1 MSFRGRN
8 APFRKLESGAGIRT
22 GDTGRSRLR
31 PVSDPLEAVGFP
43 SKGDKTLLDHKA
55 QRAYYDTVVD
65 RYMRFCSSHS
75 HDLEAAWAS
84 LPASASADATKN
96 PPSNLPA
103 LPIGKPSSKS
113 AHRDGP
119 AESLIAMTESLS
131 LSDKQQPPP
140 KSAVETQRSP
150 AAELSTLLMSLR
162 KLREGIL
169 AASSSTPVAFQQQV
183 YIFSIRFSILAR
195 HPPSYFS
202 SLRYLL
208 DNLHA
213 SSHPLTEHALTEFT
227 SYLILD
233 YACRQNSLTPAYTL
247 LIQAKKKHGFQSHV
261 VDRILNALTH
271 DNWISFW
278 RIHKEVDGYV
288 RAIMGWAA
296 DHMTRQAL
304 KAAGRTYLSVN
315 VNWLLQTSTGGEG
328 WTWQRLSEK
337 EKLGWHLEGDSVIIR
352 KPRARA

>member
-1 MSFRGRN
+1 MSYRGLN
-8 APFRKLESGAGIRT
+8 PPPFRRQDNGTNIRNNTT
-22 GDTGRSRLR
+22 GSRLR

-43 SKGDKTLLDHKA
+43 SKGDKT
-55 QRAYYDTVVD
+55 
-65 RYMRFCSSHS
+65 HS

-103 LPIGKPSSKS
+103 LPIGKPSAKPAPRDDS
-113 AHRDGP
+113 AED
-119 AESLIAMTESLS
+119 LIAKTESLS
-131 LSDKQQPPP
+131 LSGKQTAE
-140 KSAVETQRSP
+140 KQRPP

-169 AASSSTPVAFQQQV
+169 ATSSTTPVAFQQQIH
-183 YIFSIRFSILAR
+183 IFSIRFSILAR

-208 DNLHA
+208 DNLHTN
-213 SSHPLTEHALTEFT
+213 SHPLSVHDLTDFT

-233 YACRQNSLTPAYTL
+233 YACRQNSLAPAYTL
-247 LIQAKKKHGFQSHV
+247 LVQAREKHGFKSPV
-261 VDRILNALTH
+261 VDQVLNALTH

-278 RIHKEVDGYV
+278 RIQKEVDGYV
-288 RAIMGWAA
+288 RAIMGWAT
-296 DHMTRQAL
+296 DHMTKQAL

-315 VNWLLQTSTGGEG
+315 ANWLLRTSTGEQG
-328 WTWQRLSEK
+328 WTWQRLADK
-337 EKLGWHLEGDSVIIR
+337 EKLGWQLEGDSVIIR
-352 KPRARA
+352 KPRAKT

>member
-1 MSFRGRN
+1 MSYRGRN
-8 APFRKLESGAGIRT
+8 PPFRRP
-22 GDTGRSRLR
+22 DTGTSIRNNTAGSRLR

-55 QRAYYDTVVD
+55 QRTYYDIVVD

-75 HDLEAAWAS
+75 QDLEAAWAS

-103 LPIGKPSSKS
+103 LPIGTPSTKPASRDDS
-113 AHRDGP
+113 AEDLV
-119 AESLIAMTESLS
+119 AKTESLS
-131 LSDKQQPPP
+131 LSTIKT
-140 KSAVETQRSP
+140 AERQRPP

-169 AASSSTPVAFQQQV
+169 ATSFMTPIDFQQQV

-202 SLRYLL
+202 SLRYLV
-208 DNLHA
+208 DSLHTV
-213 SSHPLTEHALTEFT
+213 SHPLTPHVLAEFT

-233 YACRQNSLTPAYTL
+233 YACRQNSLAPAYTL
-247 LIQAKKKHGFQSHV
+247 LIQAKEKYGFKSCV
-261 VDRILNALTH
+261 VDRVLHALTH
-271 DNWISFW
+271 DNWIAFW
-278 RIHKEVDGYV
+278 RIAKEVDGYV
-288 RAIMGWAA
+288 RAIMGWAT
-296 DHMTRQAL
+296 DHMTKQAL

-315 VNWLLQTSTGGEG
+315 VSWLLRTSTGEEG
-328 WTWQRLSEK
+328 WTWQRLAEK
-337 EKLGWHLEGDSVIIR
+337 EKLGWQLEGDSVVIR
-352 KPRARA
+352 KPKVKT

>member
-1 MSFRGRN
+1 MSYRGLN
-8 APFRKLESGAGIRT
+8 PPPFRRQDNGTNIRNNTT
-22 GDTGRSRLR
+22 GSRLR

-55 QRAYYDTVVD
+55 QRTYYDTIVD

-103 LPIGKPSSKS
+103 LPIGKPSAKPAPRDDS
-113 AHRDGP
+113 AED
-119 AESLIAMTESLS
+119 LIAKTESLS
-131 LSDKQQPPP
+131 LSGKQTAE
-140 KSAVETQRSP
+140 KQRPP

-169 AASSSTPVAFQQQV
+169 ATSSTTPVAFQQQIH
-183 YIFSIRFSILAR
+183 IFSIRFSILAR

-208 DNLHA
+208 DNLHTN
-213 SSHPLTEHALTEFT
+213 SHPLSVHDLTDFT

-233 YACRQNSLTPAYTL
+233 YACRQNSLAPAYTL
-247 LIQAKKKHGFQSHV
+247 LVQAREKHGFKSPV
-261 VDRILNALTH
+261 VDQVLNALTH

-278 RIHKEVDGYV
+278 RIQKEVDGYV
-288 RAIMGWAA
+288 RAIMGWAT
-296 DHMTRQAL
+296 DHMTKQAL

-315 VNWLLQTSTGGEG
+315 ANWLLRTSTGEQG
-328 WTWQRLSEK
+328 WTWQRLADK
-337 EKLGWHLEGDSVIIR
+337 EKLGWQLEGDSVIIR
-352 KPRARA
+352 KPRAKT